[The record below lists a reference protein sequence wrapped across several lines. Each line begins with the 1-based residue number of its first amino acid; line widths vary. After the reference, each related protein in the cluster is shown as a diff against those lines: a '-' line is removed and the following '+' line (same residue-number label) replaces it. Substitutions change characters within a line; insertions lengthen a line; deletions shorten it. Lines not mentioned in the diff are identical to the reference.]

1 MGLILTVEA
10 WILSIFGWSWLVVQN
25 IWMPSMLCSQ
35 VFYGFLLLTT
45 VNLILTSLAVDS
57 SHVKVAYFN
66 TVLGASLFYFSCIAD
81 SFDTFT
87 LGGEQFT
94 PPAPPSGCCAN
105 CNIAHSNRLLFFMDS
120 PLYMVQAGVVMGY
133 ILIQLFLAG
142 GQMFDDNTRSVWS
155 GAACGS
161 TLGLLLAIR
170 FIIMFDDSTL
180 VLVPA
185 SVVYLLL
192 FSQPLI
198 GLAVIYWLFFCAF
211 FVLLIFEGIPQLTL
225 FGFRIVRSV
234 TVGLA
239 AAFVVVS
246 CVVFGLRG
254 MLTLPL
260 FSVLIV
266 FLGISVVGVL
276 EAYLG
281 RLPYNPPTNDD
292 PPQTPAAAA
301 PLLHTQRQKT
311 MIPILMASKKGV

>member
-10 WILSIFGWSWLVVQN
+10 WILSIFGWAWLAVQD
-25 IWMPSMLCSQ
+25 IWMPSLLCSQ
-35 VFYGFLLLTT
+35 VYYGFLLLASC
-45 VNLILTSLAVDS
+45 NLLLSALAVDS

-66 TVLGASLFYFSCIAD
+66 TVLGVSLFYISCIAD
-81 SFDTFT
+81 SFDTLT

-94 PPAPPSGCCAN
+94 PPTPPTGCCAN
-105 CNIAHSNRLLFFMDS
+105 CNIAHSNRVLFFMES
-120 PLYMVQAGVVMGY
+120 PLYMVQAGLTLGY
-133 ILIQLFLAG
+133 ILIQLLLAG
-142 GQMFDDNTRSVWS
+142 GQMFDANTRSVWS
-155 GAACGS
+155 GAACGP
-161 TLGLLLAIR
+161 TLGLLLTIR

-198 GLAVIYWLFFCAF
+198 GLSVVFWLFFYAF

-225 FGFRIVRSV
+225 FGFRVVRSV
-234 TVGLA
+234 AVGLS
-239 AAFVVVS
+239 AAFVVIS
-246 CVVFGLRG
+246 GIVFGLRG

-260 FSVLIV
+260 FLVLLV

-281 RLPYNPPTNDD
+281 ELPYKPPTLVSITGE
-292 PPQTPAAAA
+292 PPPALPA
-301 PLLHTQRQKT
+301 QRPRT
-311 MIPILMASKKGV
+311 LIPIPILLGAKKGV